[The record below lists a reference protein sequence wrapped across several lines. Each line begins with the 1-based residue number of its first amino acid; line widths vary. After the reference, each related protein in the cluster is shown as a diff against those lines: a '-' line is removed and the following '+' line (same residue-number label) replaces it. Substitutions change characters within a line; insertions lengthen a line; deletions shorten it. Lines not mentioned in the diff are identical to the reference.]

1 VVEAG
6 SGTVNGI
13 EYAAALGSDIVRG
26 VTNAPP
32 YNYSLAA
39 PAAPV
44 SAVASTAAMDGGD
57 GGWPLLYGAN
67 PVTAGNLAL
76 AYDEDQIANSERN
89 HTTEQVAYMVF
100 GSAGGNLAPTASFT
114 DSCDHLDCN
123 FTDTSTDND
132 GTVVTWLWDFGD
144 GNGSSAQNP
153 SHTYAI
159 NGDYTVSLTVTDDD
173 GDSDNTSTLV
183 SVIANVAPT
192 AGFTDSCNHLDCN
205 FTDTSSD
212 SDGTVVTWLWDF
224 GDGNGSN
231 AQNPSHT
238 YAINGD
244 YTVSL
249 TVTDDDGDSDS
260 TNTLVSVTANVAPTA
275 GFTDGCDHLD
285 CNFTDTS
292 SDSDGTVVTW
302 LWDFGDG
309 NGSNAQNPS
318 HTYATSGD
326 YTVSLTV
333 TDDEML
339 LQRRASPIA
348 AQSLTATS
356 PIHPATVTAPSL
368 PGHGTLVTAMVPM
381 SRIRVTAMPRREI
394 TPSR

>member
-1 VVEAG
+1 VRLANPSGNAVGPHPVHYLVVEEGVYTQAADGITMEAVRYNSTVTAYKNGWTWDTRSYSNSYTSPVVLGQVMSYNDPDWSVFWATGSSRTAPPNASNLGVGKHVAEDTNTTRANETVGYIVVEAG

-192 AGFTDSCNHLDCN
+192 AGFTDSCNRC
-205 FTDTSSD
+205 
-212 SDGTVVTWLWDF
+212 GT
-224 GDGNGSN
+224 
-231 AQNPSHT
+231 
-238 YAINGD
+238 
-244 YTVSL
+244 
-249 TVTDDDGDSDS
+249 
-260 TNTLVSVTANVAPTA
+260 SVTAMGPMHRT
-275 GFTDGCDHLD
+275 
-285 CNFTDTS
+285 
-292 SDSDGTVVTW
+292 
-302 LWDFGDG
+302 
-309 NGSNAQNPS
+309 
-318 HTYATSGD
+318 
-326 YTVSLTV
+326 
-333 TDDEML
+333 
-339 LQRRASPIA
+339 
-348 AQSLTATS
+348 
-356 PIHPATVTAPSL
+356 PAT
-368 PGHGTLVTAMVPM
+368 PM
-381 SRIRVTAMPRREI
+381 Q
-394 TPSR
+394 